1 MSSLYGPFNLTAVQ
15 GQKFITQG
23 SYPETLAIVVYN
35 ESPYFLNV
43 HLGGGVSLPLPAST
57 ADIIP
62 VPQGFNG
69 GITIDAASYLSSQG
83 QAPSTVVFIVGLG
96 SQDALTKLLLAGAPT
111 GFPMQ
116 LNRLQNLGN
125 LSGVASAQAIV
136 NDGNAVTPW
145 LETTPTGSPG
155 STWTASTDGSMTV
168 KELQAGTL
176 TQLLKLIVGTGVQLG
191 NTNRSTEVLGDL
203 LADARLF
210 LKNNQAIFWNDTGGT
225 ARIVQQVNNF
235 NQLQFFGITGTDI
248 IQFLKS
254 DGTIEAVLDLINGCL
269 NLNSLK
275 TTIAG
280 GTAGSVDI
288 WQPFQG
294 AAFKVVICKFNGW
307 QTGASNQDFTLPT
320 PFVNGGFFFCG
331 SGGPINLLHSGGAQS
346 VSIITALAA
355 TGGTSVFQANI
366 NGFCFGNIP
375 PSEPFEVIR
384 FLSGNASTHNGFFII
399 IGN

>member
-23 SYPETLAIVVYN
+23 AYPETLALIVYN
-35 ESPYFLNV
+35 ESPYFLNIHV
-43 HLGGGVSLPLPAST
+43 GGGVTMPLPAST

-83 QAPSTVVFIVGLG
+83 QAPSTVAFIVGLG

-155 STWTASTDGSMTV
+155 STWVASTDGSMTV
-168 KELQAGTL
+168 KELNAGVL

-191 NTNRSTEVLGDL
+191 ATARTTEILGDL
-203 LADARLF
+203 ICDLNIKLN
-210 LKNNQAIFWNDTGGT
+210 NNQQILAKDAGGT
-225 ARIVQQVNNF
+225 YRTIIATDGANDVN
-235 NQLQFFGITGTDI
+235 FFGITTRDLL
-248 IQFLKS
+248 QFIKS
-254 DGTIEAVLDLINGCL
+254 DTTVQMVMDLVAGSF
-269 NLNSLK
+269 NLNTPK
-275 TTIAG
+275 TTVAG

-288 WQPFQG
+288 WMPFQG
-294 AAFKVVICKFNGW
+294 AAFKMLICKEIGF
-307 QTGASNQDFTLPT
+307 QTAAGNQDFTLPT
-320 PFVNGGFFFCG
+320 AFVNGCWFLTG
-331 SGGPINLLHSGGAQS
+331 SIGTINLLHSGGAQS
-346 VSIITALAA
+346 ANIITALAA
-355 TGGTSVFQANI
+355 AGGTSVFQTGI
-366 NGFCFGNIP
+366 NGFSFGNVP
-375 PSEPFEVIR
+375 PNEPFEVLR
-384 FLSGNASTHNGFFII
+384 FLGGNAQTHNGWII
-399 IGN
+399 LIGN

>member
-1 MSSLYGPFNLTAVQ
+1 MSSLYGPFNLTATQ
-15 GQKFITQG
+15 GQKIITQG
-23 SYPETLAIVVYN
+23 AYPETLAVVVYN

-43 HLGGGVSLPLPAST
+43 QVGGGVSLPLPAST

-69 GITIDAASYLSSQG
+69 GITIDAKSYLSSQG
-83 QAPSTVVFIVGLG
+83 QAPSTVCFIVGLG

-155 STWTASTDGSMTV
+155 STWVASTDGSMTV
-168 KELQAGTL
+168 KELNAGVL

-191 NTNRSTEVLGDL
+191 ATARSTEVLGDL
-203 LADARLF
+203 IADLNI
-210 LKNNQAIFWNDTGGT
+210 KMNNNQQILAKDSGGT
-225 ARIVQQVNNF
+225 YRTILATDGANDVN
-235 NQLQFFGITGTDI
+235 FFGITTRDI
-248 IQFLKS
+248 LQFIKS
-254 DGTIEAVLDLINGCL
+254 DTTVQMVMDLVAGAF
-269 NLNSLK
+269 NLNTPK

-288 WQPFQG
+288 WMPFQG
-294 AAFKVVICKFNGW
+294 AAFKVLICKESGF
-307 QTGASNQDFTLPT
+307 QTGASNQDFTLPV
-320 PFVNGGFFFCG
+320 PFVNGGWFFTG
-331 SGGPINLLHSGGAQS
+331 SIGTINLLHSGGAQS
-346 VSIITALAA
+346 VSIVTALAA
-355 TGGTSVFQANI
+355 AGGTSVFQADI
-366 NGFCFGNIP
+366 NGFSFGNIP
-375 PSEPFEVIR
+375 PTEPFEVLR
-384 FLSGNASTHNGFFII
+384 FKLGNAQTHNGFIVI

>member
-15 GQKFITQG
+15 GQKFLTQG

-35 ESPYFLNV
+35 ESPYFLNC

-69 GITIDAASYLSSQG
+69 GISIDAASYLSSQG
-83 QAPSTVVFIVGLG
+83 QAPSTVAFIVGLG

-168 KELQAGTL
+168 KELNAGVL

-191 NTNRSTEVLGDL
+191 NTNRTTEILGDL
-203 LADARLF
+203 IADGNMFLANAKGLWW
-210 LKNNQAIFWNDTGGT
+210 KDTGGT
-225 ARIVQQVNNF
+225 SRLIEQVNNF
-235 NQLQFFGITGTDI
+235 NQVQFFGVTGTDI
-248 IQFLKS
+248 MQFLKS
-254 DGTIEAVLDLINGCL
+254 DGTIQMILDLVAGSIDL
-269 NLNSLK
+269 NTPK

-294 AAFKVVICKFNGW
+294 ASFKVLIAKLSGF
-307 QTGASNQDFTLPT
+307 QTGASNQDFVLPAA
-320 PFVNGGFFFCG
+320 FVNGGFFFTG
-331 SGGPINLLHSGGAQS
+331 AIGTINLLHAGGAQS

-355 TGGTSVFQANI
+355 AGGTSVFQPGI
-366 NGFCFGNIP
+366 NGFSFGNIP
-375 PSEPFEVIR
+375 PTEPFDTLR
-384 FLSGNASTHNGFFII
+384 FLSGNATTHNGFIII

>member
-1 MSSLYGPFNLTAVQ
+1 MSSLYGPFNLTAIQ

-23 SYPETLAIVVYN
+23 AYPETLAIVVYN

-43 HLGGGVSLPLPAST
+43 HVGGGVTMPLPAST

-69 GITIDAASYLSSQG
+69 GITIDASSYLSSQG

-155 STWTASTDGSMTV
+155 STWVASTDGSMTV
-168 KELQAGTL
+168 KELNAGVL

-191 NTNRSTEVLGDL
+191 NTNRTTEVLGDL
-203 LADARLF
+203 LADGNVF
-210 LKNNQAIFWNDTGGT
+210 LANAKGLYWKDTGGNS
-225 ARIVQQVNNF
+225 RLIEQVNNF
-235 NQLQFFGITGTDI
+235 NQVQFFGVTGTDI
-248 IQFLKS
+248 MQFLKS
-254 DGTIEAVLDLINGCL
+254 DGTIQMILDLVAGSIDL
-269 NLNSLK
+269 STPK
-275 TTIAG
+275 TTING

-288 WQPFQG
+288 WCPFQG
-294 AAFKVVICKFNGW
+294 SSFKMVICKQIGF
-307 QTGASNQDFTLPT
+307 QTGASNQDFTLPVA
-320 PFVNGGFFFCG
+320 FVNGCWFLTG
-331 SGGPINLLHSGGAQS
+331 SIGTINLLHSGGAQS
-346 VSIITALAA
+346 ANIITTLAA
-355 TGGTSVFQANI
+355 GGGTSVFQTGI
-366 NGFCFGNIP
+366 NGFSFGNVP
-375 PSEPFEVIR
+375 PNEPFEVLR
-384 FLSGNASTHNGFFII
+384 FLGGNAQTHNGWIFL

>member
-1 MSSLYGPFNLTAVQ
+1 MSSLYGPFNLTATQ
-15 GQKFITQG
+15 GQKFLTQG

-43 HLGGGVSLPLPAST
+43 HIGGGVTMPLPAST

-69 GITIDAASYLSSQG
+69 GITIDAVSYLSSQG
-83 QAPSTVVFIVGLG
+83 QAPSTVAFIVGLG
-96 SQDALTKLLLAGAPT
+96 SQDALTKLLLAGAST

-155 STWTASTDGSMTV
+155 STWVASTDGSMTV
-168 KELQAGTL
+168 KELNAGVL
-176 TQLLKLIVGTGVQLG
+176 TQLFKLIVGSGVQLG
-191 NTNRSTEVLGDL
+191 ATNRSTEVLGDL
-203 LADARLF
+203 IADLNIK
-210 LKNNQAIFWNDTGGT
+210 LNNNQQILAKDSGGT
-225 ARIVQQVNNF
+225 YRTIIATDGANDVN
-235 NQLQFFGITGTDI
+235 FFGITTKDI
-248 IQFLKS
+248 LQFIKS
-254 DGTIEAVLDLINGCL
+254 DTTVQMVMDLVNGCF
-269 NLNSLK
+269 NLNTPK

-288 WQPFQG
+288 WCPFQG
-294 AAFKVVICKFNGW
+294 AALKMVICKEIGF
-307 QTGASNQDFTLPT
+307 QTAAGNQDFTLPT
-320 PFVNGGFFFCG
+320 AFVNGGWFFTG
-331 SGGPINLLHSGGAQS
+331 AIGTINLLHSGGAQS

-355 TGGTSVFQANI
+355 AGGTSTFQADI
-366 NGFCFGNIP
+366 NGFSFGNIP
-375 PSEPFEVIR
+375 PNEPFEVLR
-384 FLSGNASTHNGFFII
+384 FKGGNAQTHNGFII
-399 IGN
+399 IVGN

>member
-23 SYPETLAIVVYN
+23 SYPETLAIIVYN

-43 HLGGGVSLPLPAST
+43 HIGGGVSLPLPAST

-83 QAPSTVVFIVGLG
+83 QAPSTVAFIVGLG

-191 NTNRSTEVLGDL
+191 ASNRTTEILGNLLCDL
-203 LADARLF
+203 NIQLN
-210 LKNNQAIFWNDTGGT
+210 NNQQILAKDHLGNARTILATDT
-225 ARIVQQVNNF
+225 ADDIN
-235 NQLQFFGITGTDI
+235 FFGISGRDLL
-248 IQFLKS
+248 QFIKS
-254 DGTIEAVLDLINGCL
+254 DTTVQMVMDLVNGCF
-269 NLNSLK
+269 NLNTPK

-288 WQPFQG
+288 WMPFQG
-294 AAFKVVICKFNGW
+294 AAFKLLICKEIGF
-307 QTGASNQDFTLPT
+307 QTAAGNQDFTLPT
-320 PFVNGGFFFCG
+320 AFVNGGWFFTG
-331 SGGPINLLHSGGAQS
+331 AIGTINLLHSGGAQS

-355 TGGTSVFQANI
+355 AGGTSTFQAAI
-366 NGFCFGNIP
+366 NGFSFGNIP
-375 PSEPFEVIR
+375 PNEPFEVLR
-384 FLSGNASTHNGFFII
+384 FLGGNAQTHNGFII
-399 IGN
+399 IAGN

>member
-1 MSSLYGPFNLTAVQ
+1 MSSLYGPFTILGVQ
-15 GQKFITQG
+15 GQKIITQG
-23 SYPETLAIVVYN
+23 SYPETLAMIVYN
-35 ESPYFLNV
+35 ESPFFLNV
-43 HLGGGVSLPLPAST
+43 HFGGGVSLPVPAFC

-69 GITIDAASYLSSQG
+69 GITIDGTSYLSSQG
-83 QAPSTVVFIVGLG
+83 QTPSTVAFIIGLG
-96 SQDALTKLLLAGAPT
+96 SQDAITKLLLAGLPT
-111 GFPMQ
+111 GFPCQ

-155 STWTASTDGSMTV
+155 STWSASTDGSMTV

-191 NTNRSTEVLGDL
+191 ASNRTTEILGDL
-203 LADARLF
+203 LADGNAFFTNAKGLYW
-210 LKNNQAIFWNDTGGT
+210 KDTGGT
-225 ARIVQQVNNF
+225 SRLVEQVNNF
-235 NQLQFFGITGTDI
+235 NQLQLFGITGTDI
-248 IQFLKS
+248 LQFLKS
-254 DGTIEAVLDLINGCL
+254 DGTIKAVLDLVQGAL
-269 NLNSLK
+269 NITTLK

-294 AAFKVVICKFNGW
+294 STFNVLIAKLSGF
-307 QTGASNQDFTLPT
+307 QTGASNQDYALNV
-320 PFVNGGFFFCG
+320 PFANGGFFFTG
-331 SGGPINLLHSGGAQS
+331 AIGTINLLHSGGAQS

-355 TGGTSVFQANI
+355 AGGTSTFQADI
-366 NGFCFGNIP
+366 NGFSFGNIP
-375 PSEPFEVIR
+375 PTEPFDTLR
-384 FLSGNASTHNGFFII
+384 FKSGNAQTHNGFIVI